1 MVPEAEWERLAA
13 AGGPREAGA
22 DLVCPYLER
31 ETGLCEVYAARPLIC
46 RLWGVAAT
54 LRCPQGC
61 EPERWL
67 SAAEVEALIDEAL
80 ARSGG
85 GSTRS
90 GEGGSGCWP
99 RRAGT
104 VARSERLGRMTA

>member
-1 MVPEAEWERLAA
+1 MVSEAEWERLAA

-31 ETGLCEVYAARPLIC
+31 ETGLCEVYVARPLIC

-54 LRCPQGC
+54 LRCPQDC

-85 GSTRS
+85 RVHSLWRGWERMLAASR
-90 GEGGSGCWP
+90 GDGGAERAP
-99 RRAGT
+99 R
-104 VARSERLGRMTA
+104 

>member
-85 GSTRS
+85 GGPLALARV
-90 GEGGSGCWP
+90 GADVG
-99 RRAGT
+99 R
-104 VARSERLGRMTA
+104 VARGRWRGASASVE